1 MPGCQANLMQKG
13 GSSTLAGLAQKVG
26 LSGGSATSMR
36 TGGTHSDSFMGG
48 KRRGS
53 RKVRRSKK
61 AKKSHK
67 SKKSGRKSR
76 KARKSRKSR
85 R

>member
-1 MPGCQANLMQKG
+1 MPGCQANLMQG
-13 GSSTLAGLAQKVG
+13 GSSTLASLAQKVG
-26 LSGGSATSMR
+26 LSGGSAGSMR
-36 TGGTHSDSFMGG
+36 TGTHSDSFMGG

-67 SKKSGRKSR
+67 SKKGGRKSR